1 MKRVAYLTILLAL
14 PVVSLAADD
23 AEKEFFTG
31 STELGYVATSGNTD
45 NTSFDFKFD
54 GTVSYARMSHQFIAN
69 AYFASDSGTTTGER
83 YLAAYKPK
91 WSIDDRQYAWGLL
104 RYTDD
109 RFSGYRYQAS
119 ETVGYG
125 YKFLTG
131 PKNFLNGEV
140 GAGAR
145 QQETDIGEY
154 DAQPVIQLDGGY
166 KYQFTKT
173 SSFIQNL
180 GMIYGTENTEI
191 LSFTGLKAAINHS
204 LSLTLGL
211 DVKYNSNAPDDKEN
225 TDTKTTA
232 NIVYNF

>member
-1 MKRVAYLTILLAL
+1 MKRVAYLTILLVL

-31 STELGYVATSGNTD
+31 STQLGYVATSGNTD

-91 WSIDDRQYAWGLL
+91 WSIDERQYAWGLL

-109 RFSGYRYQAS
+109 RFSGYKYQAS

-145 QQETDIGEY
+145 QQETDTGEY
-154 DAQPVIQLDGGY
+154 DAQPVIQLDGSY
-166 KYQFTKT
+166 KYQFTKS
-173 SSFIQNL
+173 SSFVQNL
-180 GMIYGTENTEI
+180 TMIYGTENTEI

-204 LSLTLGL
+204 LSLMLGL

-225 TDTKTTA
+225 TDTKTSA